1 MIAEGAIA
9 IGKALIAYGVALT
22 AFEFAKLHPGTAIVA
37 GAALVIAGSFL
48 KSKMSSK
55 KDGGAMPFASG
66 GIVSGPTMG
75 LIGEY
80 PGAKSNPEVV
90 APLDKLKDMLG
101 GGGGS
106 FVLRGSDLVLALN
119 RSETSLNLRR
129 GS

>member
-1 MIAEGAIA
+1 
-9 IGKALIAYGVALT
+9 
-22 AFEFAKLHPGTAIVA
+22 
-37 GAALVIAGSFL
+37 
-48 KSKMSSK
+48 
-55 KDGGAMPFASG
+55 
-66 GIVSGPTMG
+66 MG

-101 GGGGS
+101 GQGGGQ